1 MPGTQTRTKLKAFA
15 FIEGKPSSN
24 RTQDEADKENNHQR
38 TEAPKQTPVKPM
50 RQTNAEIRSESL
62 PPSTPAMR
70 LPLSDLIGMPEERIV
85 SQPKETPAKEEVLW
99 MHNAT
104 PSSSRPNVT
113 PIRKRKRGKSSSP
126 ASSQPEP
133 ASLSREPFDVQRLQQ
148 SLKTPQ
154 ADPAADLWS
163 RYAHGNDGT
172 DSHDKSTAFAH
183 LLRDPSPGSSA
194 TKGSIS
200 GLRRWASCG
209 VEWPV
214 SATKNKRRRVLP
226 REDEPSEDSP
236 GEHEDG
242 SPKKSK
248 VGLLLE
254 RMKESLSKP
263 PEKIPAGP
271 SSSSPLPERTVNER
285 IINEETD
292 APSHPLTAVREEES
306 PAEESPV
313 SQQFKGT
320 PRGSAGVRKSQAS
333 SSEYGDDDI
342 DFDMLEEIES
352 TAVVT
357 HSEPKLPVQYLPT
370 IAEEQPASLPIQR
383 TISLPRYQPPKC
395 QQNQPQAPARNQAQ
409 VPLPAREQP
418 QVPTRFQAQAPLRRQ
433 PQPQAPFRPPT
444 IIAPM
449 KPQPVEDEFGDDDD
463 DLFAEDF
470 ELVASAYE
478 SQATK
483 SLTQQVAQQVAA
495 PSRAD
500 GLTIKQA
507 VEILSDDEFGDDDI
521 DDGLFAAAEM
531 AATQAFQATGAA
543 PLHVRTVSH
552 RNR

>member
-1 MPGTQTRTKLKAFA
+1 MPGSQTRTKLKAFA
-15 FIEGKPSSN
+15 FIEGKPSSD
-24 RTQDEADKENNHQR
+24 RSKDEADKENNHRR
-38 TEAPKQTPVKPM
+38 TEAPKQTPVKPI
-50 RQTNAEIRSESL
+50 RQMNAEVRSESL

-70 LPLSDLIGMPEERIV
+70 LPLSDLIGVPEERVV

-104 PSSSRPNVT
+104 PTSSRPHVT

-133 ASLSREPFDVQRLQQ
+133 ACLSGEPFDVQRLQQ

-163 RYAHGNDGT
+163 RYARGNDGT
-172 DSHDKSTAFAH
+172 DSNNKSTAFAH

-226 REDEPSEDSP
+226 REDEQCEDSP
-236 GEHEDG
+236 GELEEE

-263 PEKIPAGP
+263 PEKVPLGP
-271 SSSSPLPERTVNER
+271 SSSSPLPERTVDDGTVNQKAD
-285 IINEETD
+285 T
-292 APSHPLTAVREEES
+292 PSHRLAAVQEEES
-306 PAEESPV
+306 PGEGSPV
-313 SQQFKGT
+313 SQRFKGT
-320 PRGSAGVRKSQAS
+320 PRESAGVRKIQAS

-357 HSEPKLPVQYLPT
+357 HSQPKSPVQNLPT
-370 IAEEQPASLPIQR
+370 IVEERLAPPPVQR
-383 TISLPRYQPPKC
+383 PVGLPRYQPP
-395 QQNQPQAPARNQAQ
+395 QFQRNQPQAPARNQYQ
-409 VPLPAREQP
+409 VTSRI
-418 QVPTRFQAQAPLRRQ
+418 QAQAPLRH
-433 PQPQAPFRPPT
+433 PPQAPFRPPT
-444 IIAPM
+444 IVAPM
-449 KPQPVEDEFGDDDD
+449 KQQPPEDEFGDDDD

-470 ELVASAYE
+470 EQVASAYE
-478 SQATK
+478 SQATTT
-483 SLTQQVAQQVAA
+483 LPRQAA
-495 PSRAD
+495 PQAPAPSNANSV
-500 GLTIKQA
+500 TSKQA

-531 AATQAFQATGAA
+531 AATQAFQASGAA